1 MKNNYLVI
9 DKCTDPYYNL
19 ALEEYLLTHYMDG
32 NIVMLWQ
39 NDNTI
44 VVGRHQN
51 TIEEI
56 NQQYVKEH
64 GIKVV
69 RRTTGGGAV
78 YHDLGNLNYSYI
90 TDREDESIDGGMKRF
105 AEPVIQA
112 LKELGADAEFS
123 GRNDILIEGRKI
135 SGTAQRIYKQ
145 RILHHGCLLFNA
157 DLSVVAASL
166 KVRAEKFQSKAIKS
180 VKSRVGNIA
189 DFLPD
194 TVALEQFEET
204 LTRTLLSGESYQ
216 ILELSPEEFLEV
228 QKLRDEK
235 YATWEWNYGHPA
247 KCSIHNYQKYA
258 GGVLEV
264 YLEVKGGKILGCRIY
279 GDFMA
284 LLPAAEVEKRLT
296 GCNYKYEDVLS
307 VLDELTLPDYFGT
320 ITKKEVASCICC
332 IGE

>member
-157 DLSVVAASL
+157 DLSVVASSL
-166 KVRAEKFQSKAIKS
+166 KVRAEKFRSKAIKS

-194 TVALEQFEET
+194 TVVLEQFEET

-235 YATWEWNYGHPA
+235 YATWEWNYGHPV

>member
-145 RILHHGCLLFNA
+145 RILHHGCLLFDA
-157 DLSVVAASL
+157 DLSVVVSSL
-166 KVRAEKFQSKAIKS
+166 KVRAEKFRSKAIKS

-194 TVALEQFEET
+194 TAALEQFEET

-228 QKLRDEK
+228 QKLRNEK

-264 YLEVKGGKILGCRIY
+264 YLEVKGGKILECRIY

-284 LLPAAEVEKRLT
+284 LLPAGEVEKRLT

>member
-64 GIKVV
+64 EIKVV

-105 AEPVIQA
+105 AEPVIRA
-112 LKELGADAEFS
+112 LKELGADARFS
-123 GRNDILIEGRKI
+123 GRNDILIEGKKI

-145 RILHHGCLLFNA
+145 RILHHGCLLFDA
-157 DLSVVAASL
+157 DLSVVASSL
-166 KVRAEKFQSKAIKS
+166 KVRAEKFQSKAVKS
-180 VKSRVGNIA
+180 VKSRVGNIS

-194 TVALEQFEET
+194 TVSLEQFEGT
-204 LTRTLLSGESYQ
+204 LTKMLLSGESYQ
-216 ILELSPEEFLEV
+216 ILELSPEELLEV
-228 QKLRDEK
+228 EKLRNEK
-235 YATWEWNYGHPA
+235 YATWEWNYGHPVR
-247 KCSIHNYQKYA
+247 CSIHDYQKYA

-264 YLEVKGGKILGCRIY
+264 YLEVKGGKILECRIY

-284 LLPAAEVEKRLT
+284 LLPAAEVEQRLT
-296 GCNYKYEDVLS
+296 GKSYRYEDILS
-307 VLDELTLPDYFGT
+307 VLDELTLQDYFGT
-320 ITKKEVASCICC
+320 ITKEEVASCICC

>member
-9 DKCTDPYYNL
+9 DKSTDPYYNL
-19 ALEEYLLTHYMDG
+19 ALEEYLLMHYLDG

-51 TIEEI
+51 AIEEI
-56 NQQYVKEH
+56 NQQYVKEQ

-90 TDREDESIDGGMKRF
+90 TDREDETIDGGMKRF
-105 AEPVIQA
+105 AEPVILA
-112 LKELGADAEFS
+112 LKELGADAKFS
-123 GRNDILIEGRKI
+123 GRNDILIEGKKV
-135 SGTAQRIYKQ
+135 SGTAQRIYKN
-145 RILHHGCLLFNA
+145 RILHHGCLLFDA

-166 KVRAEKFQSKAIKS
+166 RVRAEKFQSKAVKS
-180 VKSRVGNIA
+180 VKSRVGNIV

-194 TVALEQFEET
+194 NVTLKKFEDT
-204 LTRTLLSGESYQ
+204 LTKTMLAGEKYQ
-216 ILELSPEEFLEV
+216 ILELAPEELLEV

-235 YATWEWNYGHPA
+235 YATWEWNYGHPM
-247 KCSIHNYQKYA
+247 KCSIHNYQKYK

-264 YLEVKGGKILGCRIY
+264 GLQVKAGKIKECKIY

-284 LLPAAEVEKRLT
+284 LLPATEVEQHLI
-296 GCNYKYEDVLS
+296 GCKYQYEEVLKM
-307 VLDELTLPDYFGT
+307 LGELTVSDYFGT
-320 ITKKEVASCICC
+320 ITKEEVASCICC

>member
-1 MKNNYLVI
+1 MKNKYLVI
-9 DKCTDPYYNL
+9 DKSTDPYYNL

-51 TIEEI
+51 AIEEI

-90 TDREDESIDGGMKRF
+90 TDREDETIDGGMKRF
-105 AEPVIQA
+105 AEPVILA
-112 LKELGADAEFS
+112 LRELGANAEFS
-123 GRNDILIEGRKI
+123 GRNDILIEGKKV
-135 SGTAQRIYKQ
+135 SGTAQRIYKK
-145 RILHHGCLLFNA
+145 RILHHGCLLFDA

-166 KVRAEKFQSKAIKS
+166 RVRAEKFQSKSVKS
-180 VKSRVGNIA
+180 VKSRVGNIV

-194 TVALEQFEET
+194 GVTLEIFEDK
-204 LTRTLLSGESYQ
+204 LTKTMLAGEQYQ
-216 ILELSPEEFLEV
+216 ILELTPEELSEV
-228 QKLRDEK
+228 KKLRDEK
-235 YATWEWNYGHPA
+235 YETWEWNYGHPI
-247 KCSIHNYQKYA
+247 KCNIHNYQKYE

-264 YLEVKGGKILGCRIY
+264 ALEIKSGEIKACKIY

-284 LLPAAEVEKRLT
+284 LLPAAEVEKKLC
-296 GCNYKYEDVLS
+296 GCKYEYEE
-307 VLDELTLPDYFGT
+307 VLDQLEELTISDYFGT
-320 ITKKEVASCICC
+320 ITKEEVASCICC

>member
-166 KVRAEKFQSKAIKS
+166 KVRAEKFRSKAIKS

-264 YLEVKGGKILGCRIY
+264 YLEVKGGKILECRIY